1 MLYNHQMIQSLQ
13 DLVYFVILSIL
24 YMGPFVNLIN
34 HDMEIHDH
42 HSFIFL
48 MINVYLMLYDLLIII
63 YITIIMVNLLFNQEV
78 QKIVLH
84 DYHLN
89 LHNISYSF
97 ICRLG
102 MLYFL
107 KTLYRFQII
116 GDLLMFFGRL
126 ISLMIIYYFLLF
138 YSCFYS

>member
-1 MLYNHQMIQSLQ
+1 MQYNHQMIQSLQ
-13 DLVYFVILSIL
+13 DLVYSVILSIHD
-24 YMGPFVNLIN
+24 MDPFVNLIH

-97 ICRLG
+97 ICILD

-107 KTLYRFQII
+107 KTLYRFQIR